1 MAALIRTRVRARDER
16 GAELIEFAF
25 VLPLLLFVCIGIIDF
40 GFLFRDYE
48 VLTNAAR
55 EGARLRILADNYT
68 DQDAIDRVSSYADGA
83 GLTGTSVSTTVLAV
97 DIPVGASTADGFT
110 VTATYPHRFMFLG
123 PIATFF
129 GGSFGT
135 VNLTATST
143 MRQEVQA
150 TGP

>member
-1 MAALIRTRVRARDER
+1 MASLIRERGGLRGER

-25 VLPLLLFVCIGIIDF
+25 ALPLLLFVVLGIIDF

-48 VLTNAAR
+48 ILTNAAR
-55 EGARLRILADNYT
+55 EGARLGSLPDY
-68 DQDAIDRVSSYADGA
+68 DVPDVQDRVVAYATA
-83 GLTGTSVSTTVLAV
+83 SGLTGTVPPPDVQFGDIVFGGNTVQGV
-97 DIPVGASTADGFT
+97 T
-110 VTATYPHRFMFLG
+110 VIAEYPHQFQFLG

-143 MRQEVQA
+143 MRRERQA
-150 TGP
+150 IAP